1 MKKGTGGRIKESK
14 VLREDFGFMKKKTT
28 KKELTD
34 REYYDSHGVLGD
46 IVDDDIDLSLDN
58 ALKEDILS
66 GKRKRKLRNVSIKID
81 PLYLQSIKKIATM
94 KGFPYQTLMRQWLI
108 KEIKKELKIA

>member
-1 MKKGTGGRIKESK
+1 
-14 VLREDFGFMKKKTT
+14 MKKKKK
-28 KKELTD
+28 KKEMTNE
-34 REYYDSHGVLGD
+34 EYYDSHCILDEITDEDVD
-46 IVDDDIDLSLDN
+46 ISLDD
-58 ALKEDILS
+58 ALRKDILS
-66 GKRKRKLRNVSIKID
+66 DKRKRKLRNVSIKID